1 MSETLDELIV
11 ALQEDT
17 SKLRGM
23 AAGNRELEAVAQ
35 VLSRVTAAL
44 SAVEQRL
51 QLIAQPPP
59 DADPV
64 VPMESVAQR
73 DCTTVC

>member
-1 MSETLDELIV
+1 VSEALDELIV

-44 SAVEQRL
+44 SAIEQRL
-51 QLIAQPPP
+51 QLLPAPPGSE
-59 DADPV
+59 AM
-64 VPMESVAQR
+64 VPMEPVAR
-73 DCTTVC
+73 DDCTTLC

>member
-1 MSETLDELIV
+1 MDDLIT

-17 SKLRGM
+17 TKLRGM

-44 SAVEQRL
+44 SDVERRLRALPPAPLDTALPVPVTTSSSTDCSAV
-51 QLIAQPPP
+51 
-59 DADPV
+59 
-64 VPMESVAQR
+64 
-73 DCTTVC
+73 C